1 MPTIIVHTEAGK
13 GYDAT
18 ELKKHWFA
26 SRKKGVYGCYRMN
39 NPLLPRWHAWALYCL
54 TFLAASAMA
63 KDTPLALYPQNPHY
77 FLFRGKPEILIT
89 SGEHYGAVINL
100 DFNQEKYLDTL
111 YSNRLNLTRTF
122 TGAYVEPQGA
132 FDISDNTLAPA
143 PERFICPWARS
154 TTPYYA
160 NRGNK
165 FDLTRFDPAYFKRLK
180 SFLQLASKRGI
191 VVEMN
196 LFCPFYEESQWNL
209 SPMNHLNNVNNLGT
223 IERTNVYTLDK
234 HGGLLAVQEAMV
246 RKIVEEL
253 RDFDN
258 LYYEVCNEPYFGGVT
273 LEWQHHIAEVIQ
285 QAEAKLKRKHLISR
299 NVANDKAKVVDPHEA
314 FSIFNFHYATPPD
327 TVHMNYL
334 LKKVIGDNETGF
346 KGQLDA
352 TYRIEGW
359 EFIMAGGGL
368 YNNLDYSF
376 TVGHEDGTYKYPIK
390 QPGGGSPAL
399 RQQLQYLSQF
409 MHSLPF
415 TRMTPDNFIIKGG
428 TQTGAVA
435 RALVEKGNA
444 YAIYIRGGRHAD
456 LKVDL
461 SAGSY
466 KAEWFNPRTG
476 KVDKSAALKHSG
488 GIAVLPS
495 PDYEE
500 DIALRILKSK

>member
-1 MPTIIVHTEAGK
+1 MQSQTTHRWLGI
-13 GYDAT
+13 
-18 ELKKHWFA
+18 
-26 SRKKGVYGCYRMN
+26 
-39 NPLLPRWHAWALYCL
+39 LLLALVAVSL
-54 TFLAASAMA
+54 QA
-63 KDTPLALYPQNPHY
+63 KEKPLALCPQNPHY

-111 YSNRLNLTRTF
+111 FSNRLNLTRTF
-122 TGAYVEPQGA
+122 AGAYVEPPGA
-132 FDISDNTLAPA
+132 FDIADNTLAPA
-143 PERFICPWARS
+143 PGRFICPWARS
-154 TTPYYA
+154 ATPYYA

-165 FDLTRFDPAYFKRLK
+165 FDLTQFDPAYFKRLK

-191 VVEMN
+191 VVELN

-209 SPMNHLNNVNNLGT
+209 SPMNYLNNVNNLGT
-223 IERTNVYTLDK
+223 VERTNVYTLDK
-234 HGGLLAVQEAMV
+234 NGGLLAIQEAMT

-273 LEWQHHIAEVIQ
+273 LEWQNHIAEVIQ
-285 QAEAKLKRKHLISR
+285 ATEGKSARKHLISR
-299 NVANDKAKVVDPHEA
+299 NVANDKAKVVEPHAA

-327 TVHMNYL
+327 TVHLNYL
-334 LKKVIGDNETGF
+334 LQKPIGDNETGF
-346 KGQLDA
+346 KGTADA

-359 EFIMAGGGL
+359 EFILAGGAL

-376 TVGHEDGTYKYPIK
+376 TVGREHGTFAYPPK
-390 QPGGGSPAL
+390 QPGGGSAAL

-409 MHSLPF
+409 MHGVPF
-415 TRMTPDNFIIKGG
+415 TRMAPDNFIIKGG
-428 TQTGAVA
+428 MQPGATV
-435 RALVEKGNA
+435 RALVEKGSA

-461 SAGSY
+461 PTGSY
-466 KAEWFNPRTG
+466 KVEWFNTRTG
-476 KVDKSAALKHSG
+476 KCEKPSTLKHTS
-488 GIAVLPS
+488 GIAVLSS

-500 DIALRILKSK
+500 DIALRILKAK